1 MKQFLIIL
9 LAICI
14 VLFVLIPLAYM
25 SLGKIP
31 NPWEFTPNT
40 NYNPTYA
47 GGSQAGAGNGNA
59 TGGAAGSQ
67 DSLKPST
74 NTDILSRVFGG
85 SYSKLG
91 SSNRNPVCADPATS
105 LVGHVRDAKLGRVS
119 GSDKQS
125 MVTSDFYNLS
135 MVLDGP
141 VTDWQYTNGSKYGL
155 MEDEL
160 ASFTYDNLI
169 VNILA
174 RTSADE
180 CVSIAQ
186 KNFKEFHTSSASTEY
201 FSSPIYIN
209 LGKPIGLQSATLRTF
224 GKSDI
229 NDHVYYW
236 YLMDEAYAGFA
247 NRPVVTMWFSIYA
260 DGVEYWFA
268 FRAYKAEEKG
278 LNAKAEEILEQTSLG
293 N

>member
-31 NPWEFTPNT
+31 NPWEFTPTT
-40 NYNPTYA
+40 NYNPAYAPGGVNGGNA
-47 GGSQAGAGNGNA
+47 GGQEAG
-59 TGGAAGSQ
+59 GGTTTNVE
-67 DSLKPST
+67 PST

-105 LVGHVRDAKLGRVS
+105 LVGHVRDAKLGRANGTSQQNIVS
-119 GSDKQS
+119 
-125 MVTSDFYNLS
+125 SDFYNLS

-141 VTDWQYTNGSKYGL
+141 VTDWQYTNGS

-160 ASFTYDNLI
+160 ASFTFNNLI

-180 CVSIAQ
+180 CISIAQ

-209 LGKPIGLQSATLRTF
+209 LGKPIGLQSASLRTF
-224 GKSDI
+224 GKSSI
-229 NDHVYYW
+229 NDHTYYW
-236 YLMDEAYAGFA
+236 YLMDETYAGFA
-247 NRPVVTMWFSIYA
+247 NRPVVTMWFSTYA

-278 LNAKAEEILEQTSLG
+278 LNAKAEEILEQTALG